1 MRELLI
7 YPLGITF
14 SLSILGLLLW
24 QLKRLRLAI
33 ILVTCALSWL
43 LCWSLPPVARALQA
57 SLEQLYPAVPV
68 EQIPTADVIVVFGG
82 VMKAGDAYYP
92 YPGLTDA
99 ADRAWHAARLFKAG
113 KAPKI
118 LLSGGLSSTHTDGL
132 TEAELMRLFLLD
144 LGVPDEA
151 IVLETRS
158 RSTRENA
165 LYCAAMVRDAGWSS
179 VILVTSALHMPRAW
193 RSFKQAGVEAIPV
206 GTDYQT
212 RSTSFS
218 VVNWLPTAGALEK
231 STHALHEVI
240 GTWTYAWR
248 GWLAPDS

>member
-7 YPLGITF
+7 YPLGLTF

-24 QLKRLRLAI
+24 QLKRLRLALLLI
-33 ILVTCALSWL
+33 ACALSWL
-43 LCWSLPPVARALQA
+43 LCWSLPPVARMLQA
-57 SLEQLYPAVPV
+57 SLEQRYPAVPV
-68 EQIPTADVIVVFGG
+68 EQIPTAEVIVVFGG
-82 VMKAGDAYYP
+82 VMEAGDASYP

-99 ADRAWHAARLFKAG
+99 ADRAWHAARLYRAG

-118 LLSGGLSSTHTDGL
+118 LLSGGLASSRTDGP

-151 IVLETRS
+151 MILETRS
-158 RSTRENA
+158 RTTRENA

-179 VILVTSALHMPRAW
+179 VILVTSALHMPRSW
-193 RSFKQAGVEAIPV
+193 RSFKQAGVGAIPV

-212 RSTSFS
+212 WPTSFS
-218 VVNWLPTAGALEK
+218 LSDWLPSAGALEK
-231 STHALHEVI
+231 STYALHEVI